1 MSALRD
7 SVPVPVSPYIR
18 RLRQSVGNDLLLL
31 PSVAVLPIDEAGRI
45 LLVRQSDT
53 GQWATIG
60 GSVEV
65 DEHPATAAVR
75 EAKEEAGVA
84 VELTRLVTA
93 LGGPEIRM
101 VYPNGDK
108 TAYVSIVYEARVT
121 GGTPRPDHD
130 ETVDVGWFQPAEL
143 PGIGLGGFARHAFT
157 ALGLLDPEPADVTA
171 GDGTA
176 SG

>member
-1 MSALRD
+1 MAI
-7 SVPVPVSPYIR
+7 SPYIR
-18 RLRQSVGNDLLLL
+18 RVRKSIGPDLLLL
-31 PSVAVLPIDEAGRI
+31 PSVAVLPRDAAGRV

-75 EAKEEAGVA
+75 EAEEEAGVA
-84 VELTRLVTA
+84 VELTRLLTA
-93 LGGPEIRM
+93 LGGPEFRIT
-101 VYPNGDK
+101 YPNGDE

-121 GGTPRPDHD
+121 AGTPAPDHD
-130 ETVDVGWFQPAEL
+130 ETIEVAWFHPDEL
-143 PGIGLGGFARHAFT
+143 PGLDLGGFARHAFA
-157 ALGLLDPEPADVTA
+157 ALGILAPGSAHVGA
-171 GDGTA
+171 GDGAT